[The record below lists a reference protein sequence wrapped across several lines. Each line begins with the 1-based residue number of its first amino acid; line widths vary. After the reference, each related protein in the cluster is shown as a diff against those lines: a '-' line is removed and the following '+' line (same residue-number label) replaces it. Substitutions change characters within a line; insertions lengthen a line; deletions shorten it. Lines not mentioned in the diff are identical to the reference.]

1 MITPNSH
8 MNPVYGIEEKQ
19 AVIDY
24 INSDGW
30 LMEFKKTKEL
40 EKLIIDFTSSTYCSM
55 TTSCTVALF
64 LVCLAIELK
73 AGDEVLMPAYTQ
85 AATANGAKMCGAD
98 IVFCDVDPISYTIS
112 YEEIQKNFTNKTRA
126 IFITSINGRYPFN
139 IEEIIK
145 WCKDHNVWV
154 IEDSAQALGC
164 YADNKHIG
172 TFGDFGCFSFGA
184 PKMITTGQGGAIIS
198 HNKKMMDKIDAIKNF
213 GRTVGIGE
221 VYNIF
226 GLNFKFT
233 DLQAAFGIE
242 QIKKLPDILI
252 KKKQIYNWYQE
263 HLKHS
268 NIKFPKTEEGAIPVF
283 ADVLFKNEEWRNI
296 IAKELGEVGIG
307 CRAVYTPLNK
317 SPLYKNI
324 NNAYTPTAD
333 DIGKRGL
340 QLPAQPNLD
349 EKDIIQITN
358 YILSWVT

>member
-1 MITPNSH
+1 
-8 MNPVYGIEEKQ
+8 MNPVYGIKEKQ

-30 LMEFKKTKEL
+30 LMEFNKTKEL
-40 EKLIIDFTSSTYCSM
+40 EKLIIDFTGSTYCSM

-85 AATANGAKMCGAD
+85 AATANGAKMCGAT
-98 IVFCDVDPISYTIS
+98 IIFCDVDPISYTIS
-112 YEEIQKNFTNKTRA
+112 YEEIQKNFSNKTRA

-139 IEEIIK
+139 IEEIIQ
-145 WCKDHNVWV
+145 WCKDRNLWV

-164 YADNKHIG
+164 YKHNKHIG

-198 HNKKMMDKIDAIKNF
+198 NNDELMKKIDAIKNF
-213 GRTVGIGE
+213 GRTVDIGE

-233 DLQAAFGIE
+233 DLQAVFGIE
-242 QIKKLPDILI
+242 QMKKLPDILI
-252 KKKQIYNWYQE
+252 KKKQIYNWYQD
-263 HLKHS
+263 HLKHPK
-268 NIKFPKTEEGAIPVF
+268 IKFPKTEEGAVPVF
-283 ADVLFKNEEWRNI
+283 ADILFENSTVRDMIATNLEEN
-296 IAKELGEVGIG
+296 KIG
-307 CRAVYTPLNK
+307 SRAVYSPLNK
-317 SPLYKNI
+317 SPLYSKI
-324 NNAYTPTAD
+324 NNAYTPVAND
-333 DIGKRGL
+333 VGNRGL
-340 QLPAQPNLD
+340 QLPVQPNLD

>member
-1 MITPNSH
+1 MITPKSH
-8 MNPVYGIEEKQ
+8 MNPVYGNEEKQ

-30 LMEFKKTKEL
+30 LMEFKKSKEL
-40 EKLIIDFTSSTYCSM
+40 EDLIVTYTGSTYCSM

-85 AATANGAKMCGAD
+85 AATANGAKMCGAT
-98 IVFCDVDPISYTIS
+98 IVFCDVDPISYTID
-112 YEEIQKNFTNKTRA
+112 YNEIQKNFTNKTRA
-126 IFITSINGRYPFN
+126 IFITSINGRYPSN
-139 IEEIIK
+139 INEIIK
-145 WCKDHNVWV
+145 WCKDHNLWV

-164 YADNKHIG
+164 YKQNKHIG

-198 HNKKMMDKIDAIKNF
+198 NHKHMIDKINAIKNF
-213 GRTVGIGE
+213 GRTVDVGE

-242 QIKKLPDILI
+242 QMKKLPAILA
-252 KKKQIYNWYQE
+252 KKKRIYNWYQKY
-263 HLKHS
+263 LKH
-268 NIKFPKTEEGAIPVF
+268 NAICFPKTEDGTIPVF
-283 ADVLFKNEEWRNI
+283 ADVLFENETMRNL
-296 IAKELGEVGIG
+296 IAKELSNVGIG
-307 CRAVYTPLNK
+307 TRAVYTPLNK
-317 SPLYKNI
+317 SPLYTNI
-324 NNAYTPTAD
+324 NNAYTPVAI
-333 DIGKRGL
+333 DIGNRGL

-349 EKDIIQITN
+349 EEDIIQIAN
-358 YILSWVT
+358 HILQWV

>member
-1 MITPNSH
+1 

-30 LMEFKKTKEL
+30 LMEFKKTREL
-40 EKLIIDFTSSTYCSM
+40 EKLIIDFTNSTYCSM

-85 AATANGAKMCGAD
+85 AATANGAKMCGAT
-98 IVFCDVDPISYTIS
+98 IVFCDVDPVSYTIK

-126 IFITSINGRYPFN
+126 IFITSINGRYPSN
-139 IEEIIK
+139 INEIIK
-145 WCKDHNVWV
+145 WCKDRNLWV

-164 YADNKHIG
+164 YKHNKHIG
-172 TFGDFGCFSFGA
+172 TLGDFGCFSFGA

-233 DLQAAFGIE
+233 DLQAAFGVE
-242 QIKKLPDILI
+242 QMKKLPDILI
-252 KKKQIYNWYQE
+252 KKKQIYNWYQK

-268 NIKFPKTEEGAIPVF
+268 NIKFPKTEEGAVPVF
-283 ADVLFKNEEWRNI
+283 ADVLFENKKWRDI
-296 IAKELGEVGIG
+296 IAKKLSEVDIG
-307 CRAVYTPLNK
+307 CRAVYAPLNK

-324 NNAYTPTAD
+324 NNAHTPIAD

-358 YILSWVT
+358 HILSWVT